1 MELKIDSKVSYDVN
15 VHIIT
20 ETENIERK
28 LKAEQTCQFSIQGKH
43 AVLNFK
49 ECKSNILINA
59 IENILVIILNY
70 IYFCISYEDFSSM
83 RLFVGITSCIKLTI
97 DIPQDN
103 QTYVNIHYMTD
114 ESLSKGSIDIGKV
127 VSKQSVEYELD
138 EDEFI
143 KAEKQWIK
151 ESCLYMVPAL
161 LIIIIGIFIAVLKQK
176 HILIAIMSILFI
188 GLTGLI
194 CKFICEMNRKIEA
207 HMSYLKYRLKTMS
220 TSSNSRS

>member
-1 MELKIDSKVSYDVN
+1 MSRRCFTGEAGTHRAPAEHLLQCARPWVWSPAPHETSMLEIPVCSGKRIRSSK
-15 VHIIT
+15 
-20 ETENIERK
+20 
-28 LKAEQTCQFSIQGKH
+28 
-43 AVLNFK
+43 
-49 ECKSNILINA
+49 
-59 IENILVIILNY
+59 
-70 IYFCISYEDFSSM
+70 
-83 RLFVGITSCIKLTI
+83 SC
-97 DIPQDN
+97 
-103 QTYVNIHYMTD
+103 
-114 ESLSKGSIDIGKV
+114 
-127 VSKQSVEYELD
+127 SVTQN
-138 EDEFI
+138 EFI